1 MTMPITKEQYIDL
14 KEYWD
19 YQRKVAYNK
28 EMLDQIADQ
37 FKNRVHNEFGIM
49 EHSEIKKIL
58 WDRVESED
66 YEDPP
71 KHWVPQ
77 DATVRFDWEID
88 PNTPKQL
95 AKPKGK
101 PVILR
106 AKDGWEKAFDDN
118 NNL

>member
-1 MTMPITKEQYIDL
+1 MPITKEQYIDL

-28 EMLDQIADQ
+28 EMLDHIAEQ

-77 DATVRFDWEID
+77 DSTVRFDWELD
-88 PNTPKQL
+88 PNIPKQL

-106 AKDGWEKAFDDN
+106 AKEGWEKAFDDN